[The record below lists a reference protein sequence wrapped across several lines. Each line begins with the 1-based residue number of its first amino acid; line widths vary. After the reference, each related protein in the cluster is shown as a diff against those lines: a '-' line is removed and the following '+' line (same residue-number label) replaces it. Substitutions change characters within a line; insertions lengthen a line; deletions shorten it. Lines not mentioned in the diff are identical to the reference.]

1 LCLEWFRLGL
11 CVIST
16 PPPPPQP
23 SGRKPISHWGWGLGV
38 GVPGRP
44 LLALHTPLCS
54 LSLLSP
60 SSPPSLPPSL
70 PPSSLS
76 ISFQDFFQVFL
87 VKKCFFSLN
96 LRHFTTQWAFL
107 LNVTALTCQ
116 EQGRPTHPL
125 LSVNP
130 HPYGINLALSRI
142 PVLPPSTST

>member
-1 LCLEWFRLGL
+1 MKPGSKCLASKRLEPAGKRL
-11 CVIST
+11 HSEILIISST
-16 PPPPPQP
+16 LSTLIHPIFNIQCNLVSQP
-23 SGRKPISHWGWGLGV
+23 SFHFLF
-38 GVPGRP
+38 
-44 LLALHTPLCS
+44 LL
-54 LSLLSP
+54 
-60 SSPPSLPPSL
+60 PSL